1 MSLDLPETL
10 CTCSEIYYLPS
21 GTLGGRS
28 TVFNFGK
35 IPLGRI
41 LSGSSGR
48 LNGTTGVVGAWMKVV
63 KAKIKPPVSAYF
75 I

>member
-1 MSLDLPETL
+1 MPETL

-48 LNGTTGVVGAWMKVV
+48 LNGTTGVVGA
-63 KAKIKPPVSAYF
+63 
-75 I
+75 